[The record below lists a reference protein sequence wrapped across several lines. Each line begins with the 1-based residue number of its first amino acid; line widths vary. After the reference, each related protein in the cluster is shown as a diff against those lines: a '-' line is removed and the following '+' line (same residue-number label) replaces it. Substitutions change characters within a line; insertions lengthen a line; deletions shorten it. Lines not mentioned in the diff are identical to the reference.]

1 MINYLLYKRNNF
13 SKKTIK
19 IMLGLLMPHV
29 EFGTEDHIIKE
40 KILFPKLSYMSF
52 FFFCY
57 FLK

>member
-19 IMLGLLMPHV
+19 IMLDLLMPHV
-29 EFGTEDHIIKE
+29 EFGTEDRIIKE

-52 FFFCY
+52 F
-57 FLK
+57 